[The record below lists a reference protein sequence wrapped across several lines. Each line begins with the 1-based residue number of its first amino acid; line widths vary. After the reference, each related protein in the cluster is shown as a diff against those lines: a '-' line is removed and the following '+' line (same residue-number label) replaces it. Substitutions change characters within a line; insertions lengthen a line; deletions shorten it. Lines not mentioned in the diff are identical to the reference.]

1 MIILLRP
8 IVSEKSMKL
17 AANSEYTFEV
27 ASGAA
32 KNQIK
37 KAVEKKFNVDVLK
50 VAVINQKGEK
60 KMQKRI
66 RKSYQTLGIKKA
78 IVKIKKGQKI
88 AIFETPKEEAVVTT
102 AEGEPVIVKTKKD
115 ILRRTKVK
123 VERGSTEVSITTQR
137 KVITGK

>member
-1 MIILLRP
+1 MIVLLRP

-27 ASGAA
+27 ALGAV

-37 KAVEKKFNVDVLK
+37 KAVEEKFKVDVLS
-50 VAVINQKGEK
+50 VAVVNIKGK
-60 KMQKRI
+60 QKMQKRV
-66 RKSYQTLGIKKA
+66 RKFYQISDTKKA
-78 IVKIKKGQKI
+78 MVKIKKGQKI
-88 AIFETPKEEAVVTT
+88 AIFETPKEEVTVTT
-102 AEGEPVIVKTKKD
+102 GEGEPVVVKTKKD

-123 VERGSTEVSITTQR
+123 VERGVTGAAPTTQR